1 MAATIL
7 RFTGVGK
14 DGAVLLSMEPHWW
27 EITKLGESVPLTWVS
42 TSEDGYVDKDAD
54 VTLGQ
59 ARALHEQF
67 KPKLLE
73 LIETNSKAAE
83 STKHLTEN
91 LDPPRENAY
100 AKYVRELKSDLA
112 ELDSALA
119 ENSIHFARFHI
130 LIYQWDSGL

>member
-1 MAATIL
+1 MAARIIK
-7 RFTGVGK
+7 FTGIGK

-27 EITKLGESVPLTWVS
+27 EITKLGERVDLRWVS
-42 TSEDGYVDKDAD
+42 ISEPGYEDEDAE
-54 VTLGQ
+54 VTLDQ
-59 ARALHEQF
+59 ARTLHEQF

-112 ELDSALA
+112 ELDSAFA
-119 ENSIHFARFHI
+119 ENSSHYSRFHI
-130 LIYQWDSGL
+130 LIYEWESGL